1 MLPRPSDIRPLRED
15 DVDRRPANGGVTS
28 DAAGSL
34 DLRDA
39 ILADERGVVLPLMAL
54 LLVVLLGAVGFAVD
68 LGWVYWNSIEI
79 QHGADATAL
88 AGVVYVASDTDRAKV
103 EGRAVA
109 AANGY
114 VDAILG
120 GPDIVEIIAL
130 EDDAAAV
137 ANSFQLRATV
147 THEVPTFFMK
157 VFGMNSLAISRTAVA
172 EYVLPLPLGSP
183 ESYFGND
190 PALGRWPNFW
200 GNIHGYY
207 TGKGMG
213 DRYSSQCVAW
223 ESMSGCTKNDERRQS
238 VDAGSQNALGGY
250 LYGIEVD
257 PASVGSLL
265 TVELFD
271 PQFTRGG
278 GDLVLVGDAEQD
290 SSPGPVTTFM
300 LYDPDP
306 TPLFTLD
313 TGNVLECSV
322 TYDPRDPYA
331 DFNADG
337 SVDDA
342 DDLTGDG
349 ELDWDDVELGYP
361 GGVAALWEPLC
372 TIPITEAG
380 IFPLRV
386 MVNDPAVLDQRGLN
400 RWSLRAFT
408 SGGPTPRVYG
418 LGDMAIYANVDGAKG
433 NTEFHL
439 AEVEE
444 VHAGKGLVIELWD
457 PGDAKGK
464 HSVAILDPSG
474 GSPACT
480 WEAEEDSG
488 SGTDSGTESSCVI
501 ATGTS
506 TGGGGRYNN
515 WLLTIR
521 VTLPTDYT
529 CAADCW
535 WKIHY
540 NYPGRTQDTTTWS
553 AHIEG
558 NPLRLVE

>member
-1 MLPRPSDIRPLRED
+1 MARSMRPVDPR
-15 DVDRRPANGGVTS
+15 
-28 DAAGSL
+28 
-34 DLRDA
+34 
-39 ILADERGVVLPLMAL
+39 DERGVILALMAL
-54 LLVVLLGAVGFAVD
+54 LIVVLLGVVGFAVD
-68 LGWVYWNSIEI
+68 LGWLYWNSIEI
-79 QHGADATAL
+79 QHGADAASL
-88 AGVVYVASDTDRAKV
+88 GGVVYVAEDAAQAKV
-103 EGRAVA
+103 EGRAA
-109 AANGY
+109 AASNGY
-114 VDAILG
+114 VDSTMG
-120 GPDIVEIIAL
+120 GPDVVAIIDFT
-130 EDDAAAV
+130 DDPTAV
-137 ANSFQLRATV
+137 ANAFQLRATV

-157 VFGMNSLAISRTAVA
+157 VFGMNSVDISRTAVA

-183 ESYFGND
+183 EPYFGND
-190 PALGRWPNFW
+190 PARDLWPNFW

-213 DRYSSQCVAW
+213 DRYSSQCVDWQSA
-223 ESMSGCTKNDERRQS
+223 SGCQKNAERRQS
-238 VDAGSQNALGGY
+238 LNAGSQNATGGY

-278 GDLVLVGDAEQD
+278 ADHILVGDNPQGN
-290 SSPGPVTTFM
+290 SPGPATTFM
-300 LYDPDP
+300 LYDSDP
-306 TPLFTLD
+306 TPLNTTD
-313 TGNVLECSV
+313 GNALECSV

-337 SVDDA
+337 SADDS

-349 ELDWDDVELGYP
+349 ELNWDDVELGYP

-386 MVNDPAVLDQRGLN
+386 MVNDPAGLDQRGLN

-433 NTEFHL
+433 DTEFHL

-457 PGDAKGK
+457 PGDASGN
-464 HSVAILDPSG
+464 HSVEIRDPSG
-474 GSPACT
+474 NTPPCT
-480 WEAEEDSG
+480 WTAEEDTGSG
-488 SGTDSGTESSCVI
+488 STSGTESSCVI
-501 ATGTS
+501 STS
-506 TGGGGRYNN
+506 GGKFNS
-515 WLLTIR
+515 WLVTIR

-540 NYPGRTQDTTTWS
+540 NYPGKTQDTTTWS

>member
-1 MLPRPSDIRPLRED
+1 MISRPSEVRTLRQVD
-15 DVDRRPANGGVTS
+15 PDRRPANGGAVS

-39 ILADERGVVLPLMAL
+39 IVADERGVVLPLMAL
-54 LLVVLLGAVGFAVD
+54 LLVVLLGAAGFAVD
-68 LGWVYWNSIEI
+68 LGWLYWNSIEI
-79 QHGADATAL
+79 QHGADAASL
-88 AGVVYVASDTDRAKV
+88 GGVVYVAEDAAQAKV
-103 EGRAVA
+103 EGRAA
-109 AANGY
+109 AASNGY
-114 VDAILG
+114 VDSTMG
-120 GPDIVEIIAL
+120 GPDVVAIIDFT
-130 EDDAAAV
+130 DDPTAV
-137 ANSFQLRATV
+137 ANAFQLRATV

-157 VFGMNSLAISRTAVA
+157 VFGMNSVDISRTAVA

-183 ESYFGND
+183 EPYFGND
-190 PALGRWPNFW
+190 PARDLWPNFW

-213 DRYSSQCVAW
+213 DRYSSQCVDWQSA
-223 ESMSGCTKNDERRQS
+223 SGCQKNAERRQS
-238 VDAGSQNALGGY
+238 LNSGSQNALGGY

-278 GDLVLVGDAEQD
+278 GDHVLVGDNPQGN
-290 SSPGPVTTFM
+290 SPGPVTTFM
-300 LYDPDP
+300 LYDSDP
-306 TPLFTLD
+306 TPLSTTD
-313 TGNVLECSV
+313 GNVLECSV

-337 SVDDA
+337 SADDS

-386 MVNDPAVLDQRGLN
+386 MVNDPGGLDQRGLN
-400 RWSLRAFT
+400 RWSLRAST

-433 NTEFHL
+433 DTEFHL

-457 PGDAKGK
+457 PGDAGGK
-464 HSVAILDPSG
+464 HSVEIRDPSG
-474 GSPACT
+474 GTPACT

-501 ATGTS
+501 DTS
-506 TGGGGRYNN
+506 KSGGGGRYNN
-515 WLLTIR
+515 WLVTIR